1 MMAEEHCTSNRRSWG
16 KLLAEAFLIILSVML
31 ALTAD
36 SWRQSRLNEQMSQKA
51 LSNITREILENRAA
65 IDAVLP
71 THMALLETLQG
82 DDPPS
87 GIDPSPAFI
96 QDNAWDAAQAMDA
109 VPYMDTDVVS
119 IASRI
124 HENQRQYQGIVAMI
138 NEVML
143 VETFHAD
150 ESAISS
156 GRIRDGLTVVV
167 AHLTRLEMRLSQQY
181 EEFLELGTTD

>member
-1 MMAEEHCTSNRRSWG
+1 MAVEHGAMHRKSWI

-36 SWRQSRLNEQMSQKA
+36 SWRQDRVNEEMSQKA
-51 LSNITREILENRAA
+51 LSNIRREILENLEA
-65 IDAVLP
+65 IEAVLP
-71 THMALLETLQG
+71 HHRALLGSLQG
-82 DDPPS
+82 EDPPS

-96 QDNAWDAAQAMDA
+96 QNNAWEAAQAMEA

-124 HENQRQYQGIVAMI
+124 HENQRQYQAIVAMI

-143 VETFHAD
+143 IETFRAD

-156 GRIRDGLTVVV
+156 GRIRDGLLVVV
-167 AHLTRLEMRLSQQY
+167 AHLTRLELRLKEHY
-181 EEFLELGTTD
+181 KEYLDVGAVD